1 MHVLRLV
8 KCCQGRNQ
16 MVRIDGFFLYEK
28 GHSIHPLTSI
38 ESGANLGDL
47 LVTLFVA
54 ENALQDLVN
63 KSVFRLK
70 TSSAVGTKL
79 LQIVQSFTGNPDRT
93 EPLNRWEAYRI
104 TSAATEFEAVL
115 NAEFSTMDI
124 YLVLKKRGYDTSDL
138 INNGYVLF
146 PEDLPRKV
154 PEAVND
160 VSYATRCIAFELNT
174 AAGFH
179 FHRANESV
187 LHRYY
192 DAVAN
197 GAPRPAGRNIGDYLK
212 VMDEGNLGDPK
223 VKSCLR
229 DLKNLHRNPLIH
241 PEDSIETVY
250 EAVALLGSIHSA
262 VVHMLKSIPEPKA
275 QAVGEEPSRGEDK
288 AAS

>member
-1 MHVLRLV
+1 
-8 KCCQGRNQ
+8 

-63 KSVFRLK
+63 KSVFRIK
-70 TSSAVGTKL
+70 TSRAVGTKL